1 MSVLIPRPRT
11 LGVRLSED
19 EYLSFEKFCVDSG
32 ARSMADVARTA
43 ICTAMK
49 QADQQSGVLAAL
61 NAHSAQVRELEWKLE
76 QLTAEIAL
84 VKLRNLQR

>member
-1 MSVLIPRPRT
+1 
-11 LGVRLSED
+11 
-19 EYLSFEKFCVDSG
+19 
-32 ARSMADVARTA
+32 
-43 ICTAMK
+43 MK